1 MGLDTFLAGSVSAG
15 PLRFSNAGFL
25 GCDGESSS
33 LLALCDAAPLSI
45 ELRFSAPDCEPGEP
59 RFEASG
65 RALPVVRD
73 SRLLAVLAV
82 VVGREA
88 PADETDAWRPTRDAG
103 TAGGPIDDLVVAE
116 AARALVVVV
125 PRAFAGVPVREV
137 AALDEAVPSCFVGD
151 LVGDL
156 AMLEGRDVLGPG
168 LGLGA
173 FRLFLLPTPVSRE
186 ALAVLDPEVNMLLGL
201 EVLVFLVAVGAGFG
215 FGGGWAITATAAGR
229 TNMPL
234 PMSQSKYRSPWTLPS
249 FLPEPSSSS
258 TPTQTP
264 GAKAVSPTKRT
275 TALRP
280 SARRMTCPGISSVIL
295 TGGRCSS

>member
-1 MGLDTFLAGSVSAG
+1 MGRDTFLAGSVSAG

-25 GCDGESSS
+25 GIDGESSS

-59 RFEASG
+59 LFEASG

-116 AARALVVVV
+116 AARALVVV

-151 LVGDL
+151 LVGDYSEVPRKHQ
-156 AMLEGRDVLGPG
+156 AEAKGNNRLGTG
-168 LGLGA
+168 SS
-173 FRLFLLPTPVSRE
+173 LL
-186 ALAVLDPEVNMLLGL
+186 
-201 EVLVFLVAVGAGFG
+201 
-215 FGGGWAITATAAGR
+215 
-229 TNMPL
+229 
-234 PMSQSKYRSPWTLPS
+234 Q
-249 FLPEPSSSS
+249 
-258 TPTQTP
+258 
-264 GAKAVSPTKRT
+264 
-275 TALRP
+275 
-280 SARRMTCPGISSVIL
+280 C
-295 TGGRCSS
+295 